1 MNNSVTIGLHFV
13 LASTSAIISSMSS
26 IPKNADYFRILTD
39 KECEIFCNH
48 KFGECFKPARKKF
61 CSKTGEVKNLRK
73 VAKSF

>member
-13 LASTSAIISSMSS
+13 LASTSAIISSMSY

-48 KFGECFKPARKKF
+48 KFAECFKPARKKF
-61 CSKTGEVKNLRK
+61 CSKTCEMKNLRR
-73 VAKSF
+73 VSESF